1 VSSHNLRELFT
12 TAQLWA
18 SEAASH
24 GAAEHHVPS
33 VTDVI
38 FPTLNFLIY
47 AFIIVK
53 YALPAVRS
61 FLKSR
66 REEVIAT
73 RSQASA
79 KKAAAQA
86 LVDEYK
92 AKLTVVDREIQSL
105 QTTLREEGERD
116 EVKLIADANALAAK
130 IKDDARVLADQEV
143 KMARQKI
150 REEMAI
156 QAEATA
162 RALLQRNLSIDDQNR
177 LANEFI
183 ESIGRA
189 R

>member
-1 VSSHNLRELFT
+1 MSSQDFLGIFT
-12 TAQLWA
+12 MAQAW
-18 SEAASH
+18 AAS
-24 GAAEHHVPS
+24 GAEHHAPAI
-33 VTDVI
+33 TDVI
-38 FPTLNFLIY
+38 FPALNFLIY

-61 FLKSR
+61 FLQNR
-66 REEVIAT
+66 RAEVVAT
-73 RSQASA
+73 MAQASA

-92 AKLTVVDREIQSL
+92 TKLTDVDRQVQSL
-105 QTTLREEGERD
+105 QATLRDEGERD
-116 EVKLIADANALAAK
+116 KAKLLGEANAMAAK
-130 IKDDARVLADQEV
+130 IKADTSILADQEV

-162 RALLQRNLSIDDQNR
+162 RALLQRNLSVDDQNR
-177 LANEFI
+177 LADEFI
-183 ESIGRA
+183 QSIGQA

>member
-1 VSSHNLRELFT
+1 MSSQDFLDLFT

-24 GAAEHHVPS
+24 GAEHHEPPI
-33 VTDVI
+33 TDVI
-38 FPTLNFLIY
+38 FPALNFLIY

-73 RSQASA
+73 MSQASA
-79 KKAAAQA
+79 KMAAAQGM
-86 LVDEYK
+86 VDEYQ
-92 AKLTVVDREIQSL
+92 AKLAAVDREVQTL
-105 QTTLREEGERD
+105 QATLRDEGERD
-116 EVKLIADANALAAK
+116 KAKLLADANAMAAK
-130 IKDDARVLADQEV
+130 VKDDARILADQEV

-162 RALLQRNLSIDDQNR
+162 RALLQRNLSVDDQNR
-177 LANEFI
+177 LADEFI
-183 ESIGRA
+183 QSIGQA

>member
-1 VSSHNLRELFT
+1 MSSQDFLDLFT

-24 GAAEHHVPS
+24 GAEHHAPPI
-33 VTDVI
+33 TDVI
-38 FPTLNFLIY
+38 FPALNFLIY

-73 RSQASA
+73 MSQASA
-79 KKAAAQA
+79 KLAAAQGM
-86 LVDEYK
+86 VDEYQ
-92 AKLTVVDREIQSL
+92 AKLAAVDREVQTL
-105 QTTLREEGERD
+105 QATLRDEGERD
-116 EVKLIADANALAAK
+116 KAKLLADANAMAAK
-130 IKDDARVLADQEV
+130 VKDDARILADQEV

-162 RALLQRNLSIDDQNR
+162 RALLQRNLSVDDQNR
-177 LANEFI
+177 LADEFI
-183 ESIGRA
+183 QSIGQA

>member
-1 VSSHNLRELFT
+1 VSSQNFLDLFA

-24 GAAEHHVPS
+24 GAEHHAPS

-38 FPTLNFLIY
+38 FPALNFLIY
-47 AFIIVK
+47 AFIIFK
-53 YALPAVRS
+53 YAIPPVRT

-73 RSQASA
+73 IAQASA

-86 LVDEYK
+86 VVDEYK
-92 AKLTVVDREIQSL
+92 VKLAAVDREIESL
-105 QTTLREEGERD
+105 QVTLRDEGERD
-116 EVKLIADANALAAK
+116 KAKLIGDANAMAAK
-130 IKDDARVLADQEV
+130 IKDDARILADQEV

-162 RALLQRNLSIDDQNR
+162 RALLERNLSVDDQSR
-177 LANEFI
+177 LADEFI
-183 ESIGRA
+183 QSIGQA

>member
-1 VSSHNLRELFT
+1 VSSQDLLGIFT
-12 TAQLWA
+12 IAQAWA
-18 SEAASH
+18 A
-24 GAAEHHVPS
+24 GGAEHPAPS
-33 VTDVI
+33 ITDVI
-38 FPTLNFLIY
+38 FPALNFLIY

-53 YALPAVRS
+53 FALPAVRS

-73 RSQASA
+73 MSQATA

-92 AKLTVVDREIQSL
+92 TKLASLDQQVQSL
-105 QTTLREEGERD
+105 QATLRDEGERD
-116 EVKLIADANALAAK
+116 KAKLIGEANAMATK
-130 IKDDARVLADQEV
+130 IKDDARILADQEV

-150 REEMAI
+150 REEMAL

-162 RALLQRNLSIDDQNR
+162 RALLQRNLSLDDQNR
-177 LANEFI
+177 LADEFI
-183 ESIGRA
+183 QSIGQA